1 MHRQIPLLKPR
12 TSGSPSGITLHN
24 IAVNTDCS
32 VDSHENLEDV
42 ALYVT
47 YTVHNRLSLLKAR
60 RKSRHRQVAH
70 PRMYAPGFRPAF
82 PRRQSFV
89 GPVLFEEFAPIAI
102 HNGIV
107 EANARL

>member
-1 MHRQIPLLKPR
+1 MDRQIPLLKPR
-12 TSGSPSGITLHN
+12 TSGFPSGITLHN

-32 VDSHENLEDV
+32 VDSHKNLEDV
-42 ALYVT
+42 ALYVA
-47 YTVHNRLSLLKAR
+47 YTVHSRLSMLKAR

-70 PRMYAPGFRPAF
+70 PRMYAPGPGVPSMTVIRL
-82 PRRQSFV
+82 

-102 HNGIV
+102 HNGLA